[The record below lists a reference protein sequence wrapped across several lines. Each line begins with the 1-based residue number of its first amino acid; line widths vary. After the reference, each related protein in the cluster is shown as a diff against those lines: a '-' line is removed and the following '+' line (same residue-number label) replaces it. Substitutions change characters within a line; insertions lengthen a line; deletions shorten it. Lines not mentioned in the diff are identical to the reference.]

1 MEKKMTDKTE
11 NNSPK
16 NWLRTARTLTEAL
29 PYLQRYDSKT
39 VVVKYGGHAMGNKDR
54 SIEFARD
61 ITLLKQCGINPV
73 VVHGGGPQIAGMLD
87 RLNITSEFVQ
97 GLRVTTA
104 ETMEVVQMV
113 LAGSINKDIVAR
125 INAEGG
131 HAVGICGKDANMITA
146 KPVQRTYKDPES
158 NIEKVMDLG
167 FVGDPETVDTKLLEL
182 FQGTEIIPV
191 IAPVGADQEGNP
203 YNINADTAAGA
214 VAGALSA
221 TRLVLLTDVAG
232 VKDKDGNFIPKLT
245 VSEAKQLIADGTASG
260 GMIPKLETCI
270 HAVENGVE
278 GVVILDGRAPHSL
291 LLELFTEH
299 GAGTLVTADV

>member
-1 MEKKMTDKTE
+1 MTDKTE
-11 NNSPK
+11 TTSPK

-54 SIEFARD
+54 SVEFARD
-61 ITLLKQCGINPV
+61 ITLLKEQCGIDPI

-87 RLNITSEFVQ
+87 RLNMTSEFVQ

-131 HAVGICGKDANMITA
+131 HAVGVCGKDANLITA
-146 KPVQRTYKDPES
+146 KAVQRTYKDPES

-167 FVGDPETVDTKLLEL
+167 YVDDPRSVDTKLLKL
-182 FQGTEIIPV
+182 FQGTDIIPV
-191 IAPVGADQEGNP
+191 IAPVGADKGNP

-214 VAGALSA
+214 VAGALNA
-221 TRLVLLTDVAG
+221 ARLILLTDVAG
-232 VKDKDGNFIPKLT
+232 VKDKEGNFIPKLT
-245 VSEAKQLIADGTASG
+245 VSEAKGLIKDGTASG
-260 GMIPKLETCI
+260 GMIQ
-270 HAVENGVE
+270 N
-278 GVVILDGRAPHSL
+278 
-291 LLELFTEH
+291 
-299 GAGTLVTADV
+299 

>member
-1 MEKKMTDKTE
+1 MTDKTE
-11 NNSPK
+11 INSPK

-54 SIEFARD
+54 SVEFARD

-131 HAVGICGKDANMITA
+131 HAVGLCGKDANLITA
-146 KPVQRTYKDPES
+146 KAVQRTYKDPES

-167 FVGDPETVDTKLLEL
+167 FVGDPESVDTKLLKL
-182 FQGTEIIPV
+182 FQGTDIIPV
-191 IAPVGADQEGNP
+191 IAPVGADKDGNP

-214 VAGALSA
+214 VAGALKA
-221 TRLVLLTDVAG
+221 TRLILLTDVAG

-245 VSEAKQLIADGTASG
+245 VSEAKALIADGTASG

-270 HAVENGVE
+270 HAINNGVD

-299 GAGTLVTADV
+299 GAGTLVVADAEK